1 MGGLLPPAV
10 KTGGDVD
17 VVAAWDLADGDEL
30 PDGITVLS
38 VHREAR
44 SRTVR
49 VVTDEPATAEL
60 PGDSPVV
67 IARRIL

>member
-1 MGGLLPPAV
+1 M
-10 KTGGDVD
+10 
-17 VVAAWDLADGDEL
+17 VAAWDLADGDEL
-30 PDGITVLS
+30 PDGVTVLS